1 VDVRLASQLAEIYEA
16 AIVEVFAH
24 EDDDGVCRM
33 CGESYPCTS
42 WQAVDLSGILNPK
55 GNA

>member
-1 VDVRLASQLAEIYEA
+1 MDASLAAQLAEIYEA

-24 EDDDGVCRM
+24 EENDGVCRM

-55 GNA
+55 GTK